1 MYELLI
7 GLGAGFYSGLLVGT
21 YYDCAPYINKVNK
34 TFANVSLMITEN
46 FKMLTQEEL
55 VEEKEELVKEKE
67 ESLETIEEES
77 EDEKPKTE

>member
-7 GLGAGFYSGLLVGT
+7 SLGAGFYGGILVGT

-34 TFANVSLMITEN
+34 TFANFSLMITEN

-55 VEEKEELVKEKE
+55 VEEKEE
-67 ESLETIEEES
+67 SLETIEEES
-77 EDEKPKTE
+77 EDENEDEKPKTE